1 MAKKN
6 PYYDASKPH
15 HTEFGFQNLEP
26 VIHHPQDLKRWRE
39 ERKRQSLPKP
49 RNKAM
54 RSLLLT
60 GGNRQISAASKMP
73 YGGWVMPLYCYVSR
87 GKRYCLTR
95 YCLVV
100 LPLSI
105 FTGLRAE
112 LRHPPV

>member
-49 RNKAM
+49 PQQGYAQFVTDWWQAADFGGQQDALWWLGHA
-54 RSLLLT
+54 SLLLRV
-60 GGNRQISAASKMP
+60 GGKLSCS
-73 YGGWVMPLYCYVSR
+73 
-87 GKRYCLTR
+87 TR
-95 YCLVV
+95 YSLAV
-100 LPLSI
+100 LRPSI
-105 FTGLRAE
+105 FMGQHAE
-112 LRHPPV
+112 PRLPPV